1 VRVLIDYRPA
11 LRARSGAGEY
21 THQLVKALLAAY
33 PLSGPASKTGSD
45 LALTVFSSSWKD
57 RLVETPDLR
66 GARAIDRRVPVRL
79 LNFAWHR
86 LGWPPVEQLTGSDF
100 DVVHSSHPLLL
111 PSRHAAQVI
120 TIHDLD
126 FLAHP
131 ERTRAEIRR
140 DYPALVREHARRAAR
155 IIVPSQF
162 TAVEVERQLGV
173 AAERV
178 AICPPGAP
186 DWISP
191 RPSPPSDG
199 YILFFSTLEPRKN
212 VGGLLDAYERLIA
225 LSEHGPTNGPAEA
238 GHYVRNG
245 NVRNGGL
252 QDGQWFSIPE
262 LILAGRATE
271 EARPWLERIA
281 RPPLAGHVRHIGYV
295 EPANRHALYSGA
307 RMLVMPSFAEGF
319 GLPVLEAMT
328 LGVPVVASNRGSL
341 PEVLGDAGPLVNPD
355 EPDEI
360 AGAMA
365 RVLHDEAYRSACASK
380 GVSRAR
386 QFNWPR
392 TARLVYD
399 VYRQAAADRQSGRGA
414 RTH

>member
-11 LRARSGAGEY
+11 LRSRSGVGEY

-33 PLSGPASKTGSD
+33 PPSGPASGPASEKTGA

-57 RLVETPDLR
+57 RFADTADLR
-66 GARAIDRRVPVRL
+66 GASVIDRRVPVRL
-79 LNFAWHR
+79 LNLAWHR
-86 LGWPPVEQLTGSDF
+86 LGWPPVEQLAGSDF
-100 DVVHSSHPLLL
+100 DVAHSLHPLLM

-120 TIHDLD
+120 TIHDLH

-140 DYPALVREHARRAAR
+140 DYPALARDHAHRAAR

-162 TAVEVERQLGV
+162 TAIEVERQLGV
-173 AAERV
+173 PAERI

-186 DWISP
+186 DWAPGSHARQP
-191 RPSPPSDG
+191 RVAPAPWHRDTAG

-225 LSEHGPTNGPAEA
+225 
-238 GHYVRNG
+238 RNG
-245 NVRNGGL
+245 ER
-252 QDGQWFSIPE
+252 FSCPE
-262 LILAGRATE
+262 LVLAGKADD

-281 RPPLAGHVRHIGYV
+281 HPPLAGHVRHIGYV
-295 EPANRHALYSGA
+295 EPADRLALYSGA
-307 RMLVMPSFAEGF
+307 RLLVVPSFEEGF
-319 GLPVLEAMT
+319 GIPVLEAMT

-360 AGAMA
+360 AGGMA
-365 RVLHDEAYRSACASK
+365 RVLGDEAYASACAAK
-380 GVSRAR
+380 GVLRGR
-386 QFNWPR
+386 LFNWHR
-392 TARLVYD
+392 TAQLVYD
-399 VYRQAAADRQSGRGA
+399 VYRRAAENRPSGAA
-414 RTH
+414 RPTR